1 VTPEPERAEVK
12 LRIPFPL
19 ARAWARRSGSGV
31 GHVLMTADTTGGAW
45 PYALTL
51 AGALAR
57 RGVRTSLAIF
67 TDGLA
72 ASMRAEAWAVP
83 GLQIFEGAFRLEW
96 MPDPWEDVRRA
107 GEWLLS
113 LARVLRPDV
122 VHLHGYAL
130 GALGWPA
137 PAVVVAHGCA
147 CSWWEAVHGVAA
159 PPEWDRYR
167 AEVRRGLLGAARVVV
182 PSRAM
187 LDTLQRQHG
196 PVRSARVVHDARVLA
211 PVRGLEKEP
220 WVLTAGRVGDEA
232 SNVQVL
238 ANAARLV
245 PVRLAGAFDEPPGAE
260 QGGAALEL
268 VGRLGPEAMR
278 VAMARAA
285 IYAHPAVHEPF
296 ALAPLEAALQGCA
309 LVLSDIPSLR
319 ELFDGAAVFVP
330 PRDGEAWSTAL
341 RGLID
346 DVPRRRRLAEAAR
359 ARAGDFRPERQAEE
373 MLRVYEGAWSEARK
387 QTAP

>member
-1 VTPEPERAEVK
+1 MTPEPERAEVK
-12 LRIPFPL
+12 FRIPFPL
-19 ARAWARRSGSGV
+19 ARVWARRSGSRV
-31 GHVLMTADTTGGAW
+31 GHVLMTTDTVGAAW
-45 PYALTL
+45 PCALTL
-51 AGALAR
+51 AGALSR
-57 RGVRTSLAIF
+57 RGVRTSLAVF
-67 TDGLA
+67 TGGLA
-72 ASMRAEAWAVP
+72 ASMRAEGSAVP
-83 GLQIFEGAFRLEW
+83 GLQIFEGTFSLEW

-122 VHLHGYAL
+122 VHLHGYTL

-137 PAVVVAHGCA
+137 PAVVAAHGSV
-147 CSWWEAVHGVAA
+147 CSWWEAVHGVGA

-187 LDTLQRQHG
+187 LDSLQRHHG
-196 PVRSARVVHDARVLA
+196 PVSSARVVHDARVLA
-211 PVRGLEKEP
+211 PVRGLAKEA

-238 ANAARLV
+238 VNAARLV

-260 QGGAALEL
+260 QGDAGLEL

-285 IYAHPAVHEPF
+285 VYAHPALHEPY

-330 PRDGEAWSTAL
+330 PRDGEAWARAL
-341 RGLID
+341 RALLD
-346 DVPRRRRLAEAAR
+346 DAPRRRRLAEAAR
-359 ARAGDFRPERQAEE
+359 ARAGSFRPERQAEE
-373 MLRVYEGAWSEARK
+373 MLRVYEGACSDARK

>member
-1 VTPEPERAEVK
+1 VRPRPERAEVK
-12 LRIPFPL
+12 RPIPL
-19 ARAWARRSGSGV
+19 ALPRVWARRSGSGV
-31 GHVLMTADTTGGAW
+31 SHVLMTTETVGDAW

-57 RGVRTSLAIF
+57 RGVRTSLAVL
-67 TDGLA
+67 DGGLA

-96 MPDPWEDVRRA
+96 MQDPWEDMRRA

-130 GALGWPA
+130 AALGWPA
-137 PAVVVAHGCA
+137 PAVVVAHGCV
-147 CSWWEAVHGVAA
+147 CSWWEAVHGIEA

-167 AEVRRGLLGAARVVV
+167 AEVRRGLLGAARVVA
-182 PSRAM
+182 PNRAM
-187 LDTLQRQHG
+187 LEALQRQHG
-196 PVRSARVVHDARVLA
+196 PVRSARIVHDARVLA

-220 WVLTAGRVGDEA
+220 WVLTTGRVGDEA
-232 SNVQVL
+232 RNVQML
-238 ANAARLV
+238 ETAARRV
-245 PVRLAGAFDEPPGAE
+245 PVRVADAFEAASGADHGAT
-260 QGGAALEL
+260 GLEL
-268 VGRLGPEAMR
+268 VGQLGPEAMR

-285 IYAHPAVHEPF
+285 IYAHPAVYEPY
-296 ALAPLEAALQGCA
+296 ALVPLEAALQGCA